1 MCVLQLHARPEA
13 VDPPIVMGMTPRNP
27 LKPDMMDD
35 VIERFCA
42 AEIKGRVKWV
52 IDQIL
57 TVMQVALYEWIAC
70 MFNRLSCERSIFSV
84 SVALRHDC
92 TAQIAPAGLFPT
104 TSTGSGL
111 RNMSLAST
119 STAVL
124 GSCGSLLNACNATY
138 CVRRTFRYAVCTLLQ
153 FMSLFMRVVLP
164 LQDS

>member
-42 AEIKGRVKWV
+42 AEIKGRAKWV

-70 MFNRLSCERSIFSV
+70 MFNCLSFV

-111 RNMSLAST
+111 RNMALAST
-119 STAVL
+119 
-124 GSCGSLLNACNATY
+124 
-138 CVRRTFRYAVCTLLQ
+138 
-153 FMSLFMRVVLP
+153 
-164 LQDS
+164 

>member
-70 MFNRLSCERSIFSV
+70 MFMQSF
-84 SVALRHDC
+84 
-92 TAQIAPAGLFPT
+92 
-104 TSTGSGL
+104 
-111 RNMSLAST
+111 
-119 STAVL
+119 
-124 GSCGSLLNACNATY
+124 
-138 CVRRTFRYAVCTLLQ
+138 
-153 FMSLFMRVVLP
+153 VV
-164 LQDS
+164 